1 MSRWNVVA
9 NTFVELADTI
19 SDDFDVLDFLHNLV
33 GRTVEITG
41 AAAAGLI
48 LADQRGRLRLVASTD
63 HATQVLELF
72 ALATEEGPCIDSFRT
87 GLSIVNVP
95 PDEALL
101 RWPLFVPAAEA
112 CGFGSAHVV
121 PMRIRSEVLGALS
134 IFDAPGHRL
143 REDDQAILQALASVA
158 TIGLLQ
164 EKTPR
169 QREIMAEQ
177 LQATLNEQI
186 AVEQVKGVVAEQL
199 GVEIVDAFT
208 LLHDHAQHTRLGLG
222 RVASLVLA
230 GEITPEQLQH
240 PRPTTSM

>member
-9 NTFVELADTI
+9 ETFVELADTI

-33 GRTVEITG
+33 VRTVEITG

-72 ALATEEGPCIDSFRT
+72 ALATEAGPCIDSFRT
-87 GLSIVNVP
+87 GQPVINVAS
-95 PDEALL
+95 DEAAE
-101 RWPLFVPAAEA
+101 RWPMFMAAAEA

-134 IFDAPGHRL
+134 IFDAPHHRL
-143 REDDQAILQALASVA
+143 QEDDQAILQALASVA

-164 EKTPR
+164 ERTPR
-169 QREIMAEQ
+169 QREILAEQ
-177 LQATLNEQI
+177 MQAALNEQI

-199 GVEIVDAFT
+199 DIEIAEAFA
-208 LLHDHAQHTRLGLG
+208 LLRAHAQRTRLGLG

-230 GEITPEQLQH
+230 GEIRPHQLQA
-240 PRPTTSM
+240 